1 MLLEG
6 STCDEKPFYE
16 LLGLTPSSLE
26 QTLRDAIW

>member
-6 STCDEKPFYE
+6 STCNEKPFYE
-16 LLGLTPSSLE
+16 LLELEPISLE